1 MEYAINTRKV
11 NRSLFAYRVVDIHN
25 DEFGFA
31 QDGVIYTYATD
42 VKAKTKGVT
51 WLRMQKT
58 GETGPDRRKYFL
70 FFADETEASAYVD
83 KHNDIYD
90 MDGNYVA
97 SLVRSKFIIF
107 LVLFV
112 AAVIFFTGLAVY
124 LGGSMIMDTTSPF
137 SEDKTIHISDQND
150 KGDKGSEETDINIFQ
165 EDPDTP
171 TPVKPVAPSP
181 MNDAKQDKEPLP
193 DNSLYE
199 AKRAAVDEL
208 KRAAELAKKAIDES
222 DVLAPDQKK
231 ALKSEI
237 DKELKDA
244 LDEVNKAE
252 TIKQVEK
259 ARDDGIDEFNDT
271 LDKAIA
277 WEFINKYCSDDPGDP
292 YDKSKDPVT
301 RKNAS
306 KVAGGE
312 NAYNALTDEQREWV
326 NKIILTPTDDEKDY
340 DKGEDTYR
348 NYPEM
353 LADAK
358 KELEKKPSGKFT
370 HEDKGNRIIWPGY
383 NDEFV
388 FYVQNDGEVALNY
401 QISFV
406 EENAKS
412 IPLRFKLKIDDEY
425 ALGSAT
431 EWVDSATYSGANTLI
446 LPGDTVK
453 YTIVWEWQ
461 YETSDE
467 GNKYDTKLGVEG
479 LAEYIVHSTVYFEEV
494 I

>member
-1 MEYAINTRKV
+1 MENAIDTRKV
-11 NRSLFAYRVVDIHN
+11 NRSLFAYRVVDVHN

-31 QDGVIYTYATD
+31 QDGVIYTYAVD
-42 VKAKTKGVT
+42 SDSKTKGVT

-70 FFADETEASAYVD
+70 FFGDETEYSAIVD

-90 MDGNYVA
+90 LEGNYVA
-97 SLVRSKFIIF
+97 SLIRSRFILF
-107 LVLFV
+107 LFLF
-112 AAVIFFTGLAVY
+112 IGIMILLTGLAVY

-137 SEDKTIHISDQND
+137 SEDKTIHISDQDD
-150 KGDKGSEETDINIFQ
+150 KGGKGSQETDMNIFQ
-165 EDPDTP
+165 EDPEAP
-171 TPVKPVAPSP
+171 TPVQPVTPSP

-199 AKRAAVDEL
+199 AKKAAIDEL
-208 KRAAELAKKAIDES
+208 KNAAEIAKKAIDDS
-222 DVLAPDQKK
+222 DILTPDQKK
-231 ALKSEI
+231 ELKAEI

-244 LDEVNKAE
+244 LDDVNKAD

-271 LDKAIA
+271 LDEAIA
-277 WEFINKYCSDDPGDP
+277 WEFINKYCSDTPGDP
-292 YDKSKDPVT
+292 YDKYKDPVT

-312 NAYNALTDEQREWV
+312 DAYNALTDEQREWV
-326 NKIILTPTDDEKDY
+326 NKIILTPIDDEKNY

-388 FYVQNDGEVALNY
+388 FYVQNDGEVPLNY

-467 GNKYDTKLGVEG
+467 GNKYDTNLGIEG